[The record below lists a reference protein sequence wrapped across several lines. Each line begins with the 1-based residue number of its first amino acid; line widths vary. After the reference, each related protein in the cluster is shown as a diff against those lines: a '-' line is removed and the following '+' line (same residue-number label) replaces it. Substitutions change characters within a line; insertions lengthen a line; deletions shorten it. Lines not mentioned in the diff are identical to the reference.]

1 MRKLAKK
8 LGIAFAASAL
18 LMTVPTATVAAK
30 PMTGKEAAHIEKTVR
45 TTMATSDRVQE
56 LEDAAIYYYW
66 NGGNL
71 KKNEKNI
78 FKGVTIKSN
87 FGIMERLFK
96 QAIEIDPSNENL
108 QMDLAST
115 YRMQNQN
122 AKAEQIYRNILKNDP
137 TNFTARV
144 KLAGLEKIN
153 HEQDAYQAD
162 LAELTKEN
170 PTKAKVFNQL
180 FDDVNHIGDLKI
192 NTTVPTDLPDDG
204 SNYIVILGYAL
215 DNKGH
220 MQPTM
225 LKRLKLCLQ
234 AVKQYPHS
242 KIITCG
248 GVPKK
253 GKTEAGTMKKWLTKH
268 GVAAS
273 RITEEN
279 MSTNTVENA
288 LFAMRDLYDNNA
300 SSMIL
305 VTSASHMR
313 RAYFLFNQA
322 KRIVG
327 ETNTADTQPNIKI
340 ENVADVDDA
349 SLLTK
354 VNPAEYGATL
364 DDAMRINGIWQ
375 LPGLQR

>member
-162 LAELTKEN
+162 LAELTK
-170 PTKAKVFNQL
+170 
-180 FDDVNHIGDLKI
+180 
-192 NTTVPTDLPDDG
+192 
-204 SNYIVILGYAL
+204 
-215 DNKGH
+215 
-220 MQPTM
+220 
-225 LKRLKLCLQ
+225 
-234 AVKQYPHS
+234 
-242 KIITCG
+242 
-248 GVPKK
+248 
-253 GKTEAGTMKKWLTKH
+253 
-268 GVAAS
+268 
-273 RITEEN
+273 
-279 MSTNTVENA
+279 
-288 LFAMRDLYDNNA
+288 
-300 SSMIL
+300 
-305 VTSASHMR
+305 
-313 RAYFLFNQA
+313 
-322 KRIVG
+322 
-327 ETNTADTQPNIKI
+327 
-340 ENVADVDDA
+340 
-349 SLLTK
+349 
-354 VNPAEYGATL
+354 
-364 DDAMRINGIWQ
+364 
-375 LPGLQR
+375 